1 MSAVTS
7 FTDAQLRAGART
19 ALGQCLAAGPED
31 RVAILTD
38 PPTRQLAEHLLAA
51 AAELAG
57 EAYLVLAGP
66 IGAQPWEQV
75 RATYMETLRER
86 RPTVTIF
93 AAVDDG
99 DLLAWDEE
107 FQALLG
113 ELGCRHA
120 NMPALDPRSLAEGMS
135 ADYDEVARFSAA
147 VTERLAGAHEVRVR
161 NDDGTDVLLRCDP
174 ARPWIP
180 LTGLY
185 HAPGS
190 GGRLPQGETFCAPVS
205 ADGTIAARTVGY
217 PFNAPFG
224 LLAEPVRIEVADGRA
239 VALHHPDDAVA
250 RPLWAW
256 LREHE
261 NGVRVGELAIGTNP
275 ACTSLSGNLLFDEN
289 VPGVHI
295 AFGHP
300 FPEWTGADF
309 RSAAHV
315 DVVVARP
322 DVDADGVALLRA
334 GTHTTTDMR
343 TRP

>member
-1 MSAVTS
+1 MSAAPYS
-7 FTDAQLRAGART
+7 AAQLRAGART
-19 ALGQCLAAGPED
+19 ALGQCLAAGPQD
-31 RVAILTD
+31 RVAILADT
-38 PPTRQLAEHLLAA
+38 PTRPLAEHLLAA

-57 EAYLVLAGP
+57 EAFLVLAGP
-66 IGAQPWEQV
+66 IGARPWEEV
-75 RATYMETLRER
+75 RTTYMAALRER
-86 RPTVTIF
+86 RPTVTVF
-93 AAVDDG
+93 AGVDDG
-99 DLLAWDEE
+99 DLLAWDDG
-107 FQALLG
+107 FQALLA

-120 NMPALDPRSLAEGMS
+120 NMPALDARSLAEGMA

-147 VTERLAGAHEVRVR
+147 VTARLAGAREVHVR

-174 ARPWIP
+174 QRSWIP
-180 LTGLY
+180 LSGLY

-190 GGRLPQGETFCAPVS
+190 GGRLPQGETFCAPLS
-205 ADGTIAARTVGY
+205 ADGTIAARTIGY
-217 PFNAPFG
+217 PFNAPLG

-239 VALHHPDDAVA
+239 VALQHPDEAVA

-261 NGVRVGELAIGTNP
+261 NGLRVGELAIGTNS

-300 FPEWTGADF
+300 FPEWTGADY
-309 RSAAHV
+309 RSVVHV

-322 DVDADGVALLRA
+322 DVVVDGVALLRA
-334 GTHTTTDMR
+334 GSHTTTDMR
-343 TRP
+343 THP